1 VCINQKDNEE
11 KAQQVEMMG
20 DIYSSASRTVIW
32 LGESERVTRL
42 DGPIGH
48 LTGARVLSP

>member
-1 VCINQKDNEE
+1 LTDSEE

-32 LGESERVTRL
+32 LGESERDSDIAMDLVAGVSSLESRN
-42 DGPIGH
+42 
-48 LTGARVLSP
+48 